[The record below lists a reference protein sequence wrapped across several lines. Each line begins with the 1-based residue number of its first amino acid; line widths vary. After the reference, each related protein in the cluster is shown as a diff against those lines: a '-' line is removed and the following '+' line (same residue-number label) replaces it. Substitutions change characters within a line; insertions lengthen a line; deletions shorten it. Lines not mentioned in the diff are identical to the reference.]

1 MAMKIYIDAMGLPDL
16 NNVLGKCK
24 EFEFVG
30 MMVADLIVSLVDH
43 YGNTIADVLLDGN
56 GGLNPG
62 IQIFLN
68 RKVLVSRKKL
78 DQQRLQD
85 EDHILFML
93 LMGGG

>member
-1 MAMKIYIDAMGLPDL
+1 MNIYIDAMGLPDL
-16 NNVLGKCK
+16 NNVFGKFK
-24 EFEFVG
+24 KFELTG
-30 MMVADLIVSLVDH
+30 ITVADLIGSLVDK
-43 YGNTIADVLLDGN
+43 YGNTIADVLLDHD

-68 RKVLVSRKKL
+68 RRVMVPRKRL
-78 DQQRLQD
+78 DQQRLQA